1 MLKWSKYFQTPQHL
15 ELYRTMI
22 MDADYKGLIS
32 RWIRLRDNC
41 RILDVGCGTG
51 AFVSYLATE
60 TTGSEFIGIDIDDD
74 FIAYANG
81 KLFPKSNSYKF
92 LVGDACNLPFEDESF
107 DLVISYTALT
117 NIPDSN
123 RVMSEMLRVAR
134 INGWISSVTTQGSK
148 YNPGF
153 EGEYLSQHNYY
164 REYRSLR
171 HLILNAYEQVQPSLE
186 YLQYGTEPQKI
197 PLLFSKSGLHGVE
210 MHAIGNAFSLSNSLL
225 PISEKK
231 RLIELDY
238 LCERNKFVAFQELE
252 AMRRLV
258 DTETME
264 RYLSILKE
272 RRDSLLKDAEN
283 NQAWE
288 WIGGAQL
295 LMCGQR
301 R

>member
-32 RWIRLRDNC
+32 RWIRLRDSC

-238 LCERNKFVAFQELE
+238 LCERNKFAAFQELE

-264 RYLSILKE
+264 RYLSVLKE

>member
-32 RWIRLRDNC
+32 RWIRLRDSC

-81 KLFPKSNSYKF
+81 KPFPKSNSYKF

>member
-32 RWIRLRDNC
+32 RWIRLRDSC

-51 AFVSYLATE
+51 AFVNYLATE

>member
-238 LCERNKFVAFQELE
+238 LCERNKFAAFQELE

-264 RYLSILKE
+264 RYLSVLKE